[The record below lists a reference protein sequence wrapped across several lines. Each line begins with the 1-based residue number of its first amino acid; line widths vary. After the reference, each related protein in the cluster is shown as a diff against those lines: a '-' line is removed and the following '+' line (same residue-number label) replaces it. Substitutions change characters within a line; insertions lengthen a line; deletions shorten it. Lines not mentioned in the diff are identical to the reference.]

1 MFLTYSVRI
10 QNNVRPFLKVCW
22 CTSLLPANTTN
33 NRWFDVTDG
42 FIIPKCRDLN
52 QLHKERGGGGEG
64 PGGVFQISHWTQT
77 PHHVPL
83 SSSLTCADDDVN
95 SGVSERTGRHRESIS
110 SLVNNFSPESSS
122 GKTSPTLRGFQHR
135 HGCTQVGGESHHPE
149 PEQGETVV
157 ERRQTQK

>member
-1 MFLTYSVRI
+1 MFLTYSIRI

-33 NRWFDVTDG
+33 NHWFDVTDG
-42 FIIPKCRDLN
+42 FIVPKCRDLN
-52 QLHKERGGGGEG
+52 GWRRGTGGSL
-64 PGGVFQISHWTQT
+64 PNLPLDPNAT
-77 PHHVPL
+77 PRPPL
-83 SSSLTCADDDVN
+83 SSLTCVDDDVN

-110 SLVNNFSPESSS
+110 SLVNNFSLRAPRA
-122 GKTSPTLRGFQHR
+122 KLHFTTLRAFQHR